1 MVSADR
7 QTIIETNKSL
17 RIIKNELESL
27 YEKGVI
33 DDQAYDSINS
43 LLPAEAS
50 LAGARAAAAPSS
62 SSSTPA
68 PAARAPPPAAPTP
81 DMSNLSIQ
89 DNNARAPPP
98 PYGNPSPAAAAPPP
112 PPPSGKPVLSHARA
126 LYRYAG
132 ADARDCAFERDDR
145 IAVHEYMNADWWM
158 GRNLRTGREGIFPRN
173 YVELEA
179 APVPAP
185 APVASPQQGYPV
197 NEKAVGGG
205 YYGGAPPP
213 QQQQQQ
219 QQPYGQPAYGY
230 QQQPQPQQNP
240 YNAPVPPMAVA
251 NPPPAQQQEAQP
263 QKESFA
269 KKAGSKLGNAALF
282 GAGATLG
289 GNIVNSIF

>member
-33 DDQAYDSINS
+33 DDQAYDGINS

-62 SSSTPA
+62 SSSSTPA

-81 DMSNLSIQ
+81 DISNLSIR
-89 DNNARAPPP
+89 DNNAQAPPP
-98 PYGNPSPAAAAPPP
+98 PYGNPSPSAAAAAPPP

-132 ADARDCAFERDDR
+132 ADAHDCAFERDDR

-173 YVELEA
+173 YVEPEA
-179 APVPAP
+179 APVP

-205 YYGGAPPP
+205 YYGGGGGAPPP
-213 QQQQQQ
+213 QQQ

-230 QQQPQPQQNP
+230 QQQQNP
-240 YNAPVPPMAVA
+240 YNAPAPPMAVA

>member
-50 LAGARAAAAPSS
+50 LAGARA
-62 SSSTPA
+62 
-68 PAARAPPPAAPTP
+68 PPPAAPTP
-81 DMSNLSIQ
+81 DISNLSIQ
-89 DNNARAPPP
+89 DNNAQAPPP
-98 PYGNPSPAAAAPPP
+98 PYGNPSAVAAAAPPP

-173 YVELEA
+173 YVEPEA
-179 APVPAP
+179 APVP

-205 YYGGAPPP
+205 YYGGGGGGAPPP
-213 QQQQQQ
+213 QQQ

-230 QQQPQPQQNP
+230 QQQQPQPQQNP
-240 YNAPVPPMAVA
+240 YNAPAPPMAVA

>member
-43 LLPAEAS
+43 LLPAEGS
-50 LAGARAAAAPSS
+50 LAGARATA

-81 DMSNLSIQ
+81 DISNLSIQ
-89 DNNARAPPP
+89 DNARQPPP
-98 PYGNPSPAAAAPPP
+98 PYGNPSAAAPPP

-173 YVELEA
+173 YVEPEP
-179 APVPAP
+179 APVPA
-185 APVASPQQGYPV
+185 VASPQQGYPV
-197 NEKAVGGG
+197 NEKAGG
-205 YYGGAPPP
+205 YYGGG
-213 QQQQQQ
+213 QQQ
-219 QQPYGQPAYGY
+219 QQPYGQPVYGY
-230 QQQPQPQQNP
+230 QQQPPPQQQQNP
-240 YNAPVPPMAVA
+240 YNAPAPPMAVA
-251 NPPPAQQQEAQP
+251 NAPPAQQQEAQP
-263 QKESFA
+263 AQQEGGGAGGFA
-269 KKAGSKLGNAALF
+269 KKAGGKLGNAALF

-289 GNIVNSIF
+289 SNLVNSIF